1 MTSERKFIEENVKR
15 VLLKEYL
22 KRKTERS
29 GFGGL
34 DIQRTPMGTRVTLIA
49 ERPGMVIGR
58 KGESIKELTEY
69 VENEFKFDNPQIEVK
84 EVPNPNLNP
93 HIMAQKLATA
103 LERGW
108 HFRRAGHSTVRRI
121 MSAGAKGCQVI
132 ISGKLTG
139 QRHRTEKFREGHIKY
154 CGESKLDWMR
164 EGYAVAKKKL
174 GVIGVKV
181 QIMDPNA
188 KLPDEIELRE
198 LSEVV
203 EIKTEVGEP
212 ISEVGEEGVAAE
224 TEAELEPVG
233 EGEVAAT
240 EMPEAAAT
248 ESELIEPE
256 SSATEAPATEIP
268 ATEAPAETKP
278 KRSKKEAEESEE
290 EIVEDESAKEKEKPV
305 KKGRPSKKSLK
316 KEKEADAEI
325 ADELEKE
332 EEKKGEEEKIIEEPK
347 PEAEIAE
354 AENKYEGTEPPA
366 VPATPEV
373 DQTTP
378 EPETKTEDTTPEEV
392 AGDMAEK
399 VAEEVAEEVV
409 EEKDKSKKEEKGEKK
424 EEEQEEEKESVET
437 EKEVEN
443 KD

>member
-58 KGESIKELTEY
+58 KGETIKELTEY
-69 VENEFKFDNPQIEVK
+69 VENVFKFDNPQIEVK
-84 EVPNPNLNP
+84 EVTNPNLNP
-93 HIMAQKLATA
+93 HIMAQKLANA

-154 CGESKLDWMR
+154 CGETKLNWMH

-188 KLPDEIELRE
+188 KLPDDIELLE
-198 LSEVV
+198 LKDVV
-203 EIKTEVGEP
+203 EIKTVT
-212 ISEVGEEGVAAE
+212 A
-224 TEAELEPVG
+224 EAEVEIEQNVEIDIEKTEKKIEV
-233 EGEVAAT
+233 EGEVEGEVEVKLEEAETGKET
-240 EMPEAAAT
+240 EM
-248 ESELIEPE
+248 I
-256 SSATEAPATEIP
+256 
-268 ATEAPAETKP
+268 
-278 KRSKKEAEESEE
+278 
-290 EIVEDESAKEKEKPV
+290 ESAKPTEP
-305 KKGRPSKKSLK
+305 
-316 KEKEADAEI
+316 
-325 ADELEKE
+325 
-332 EEKKGEEEKIIEEPK
+332 EPK
-347 PEAEIAE
+347 M
-354 AENKYEGTEPPA
+354 
-366 VPATPEV
+366 
-373 DQTTP
+373 
-378 EPETKTEDTTPEEV
+378 EPETIEPAPKRLNQPNPLNRNQ
-392 AGDMAEK
+392 K
-399 VAEEVAEEVV
+399 W
-409 EEKDKSKKEEKGEKK
+409 
-424 EEEQEEEKESVET
+424 
-437 EKEVEN
+437 N
-443 KD
+443 PNPL